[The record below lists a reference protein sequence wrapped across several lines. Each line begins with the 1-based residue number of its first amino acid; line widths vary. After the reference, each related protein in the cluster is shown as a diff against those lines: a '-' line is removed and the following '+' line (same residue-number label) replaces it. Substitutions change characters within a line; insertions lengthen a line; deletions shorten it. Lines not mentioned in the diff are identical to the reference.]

1 MVYKQATFTSK
12 EKVKRFSIVTTNY
25 YPFISYDMFHTFV
38 FLLGTDP
45 PLPKLPDQYQTI
57 IEVNIV
63 DKNFSLTAFEYF
75 DYVTDKAALTME
87 RNGVKSLLLFD
98 YNTDEL
104 FDIRGNLSLTLCML
118 GNYLCYCCHLLTLFN
133 P

>member
-1 MVYKQATFTSK
+1 M
-12 EKVKRFSIVTTNY
+12 
-25 YPFISYDMFHTFV
+25 
-38 FLLGTDP
+38 
-45 PLPKLPDQYQTI
+45 
-57 IEVNIV
+57 

-104 FDIRGNLSLTLCML
+104 FDIKGNLSLILCML
-118 GNYLCYCCHLLTLFN
+118 QKFFQEHIQSVKQFGSRSGPTFSSSRASKILSELNLSVRQFASRSGPTLCQY
-133 P
+133 